1 MSHPVPALKP
11 RPSGWWFVLGVGLIV
26 LAIAAAIALFI
37 WTFSSFFHTDARV
50 AADGQAHQVTV
61 DTDGDRMIWT
71 ESPGSLFPPECT
83 VVDHATGD
91 QVPLRHVSGEF
102 RRNNGTSGGWVG
114 TYRFDPGSGHLEV
127 TCTTDGFGDA
137 TTTSYVEIGPS
148 PSFGGLAGGILLS
161 MLVPGL
167 LGLTGVAVLI
177 VTGIFFATRP
187 PRRKTVRPGTTD

>member
-1 MSHPVPALKP
+1 MSQPLPAPKP
-11 RPSGWWFVLGVGLIV
+11 RPSGWWFVVGVGLIV
-26 LAIAAAIALFI
+26 LAIAAAVALFI
-37 WTFSSFFHTDARV
+37 WTFASFFHTDARV

-61 DTDGDRMIWT
+61 DTDRDRMIWV
-71 ESPGSLFPPECT
+71 ESPESLFPTDCT

-91 QVPLRHVSGEF
+91 QVPLRQVSGEF
-102 RRNNGTSGGWVG
+102 RRNTGTSGDWVG
-114 TYRFDPGSGHLEV
+114 VYRFDPGSGRLEV
-127 TCTTDGFGDA
+127 TCVSDGTA
-137 TTTSYVEIGPS
+137 TSYVEIGPS

-187 PRRKTVRPGTTD
+187 PRRKT